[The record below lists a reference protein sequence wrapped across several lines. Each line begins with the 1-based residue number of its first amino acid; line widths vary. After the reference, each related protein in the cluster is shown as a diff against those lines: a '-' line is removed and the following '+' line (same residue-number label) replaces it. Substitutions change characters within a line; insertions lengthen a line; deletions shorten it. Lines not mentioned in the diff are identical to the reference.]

1 MNVSNSVKLRDGS
14 GNEVEIE
21 ITATTNNGEQAV
33 GWVEDIEAAVEDA
46 LPEEWY

>member
-1 MNVSNSVKLRDGS
+1 MKISDSMKLRDDS
-14 GNEVEIE
+14 GNEADIE
-21 ITATTNNGEQAV
+21 ITVTSRDGEQAV